1 MNIEKLLKIF
11 LVPLAFVACS
21 ENGDLSPSAPS
32 GESNVLLSSSDGAI
46 ASSSSEQFDGSEK
59 VYRGIKVYAETFSG
73 NQFLGHV
80 CIYELDPVTFDTTR
94 FVPFSRTFY
103 KTSYGMDSIV
113 IDSLSLRSPYI
124 MLTTTVGYSTDP
136 FEARLYNVVDVRE
149 TDAFAFDKKTYLES
163 IRTLYLV
170 RSGKSFAEAK
180 KQASKEV
187 LEAFGSFANAF
198 DKSEAENIQNAD
210 YRNYLTFIVD
220 FLEFTTEDTVAAKF
234 EKCGDMTCG
243 TEFLKIRFLT
253 ESVDMLREYEGL
265 LEADIDE
272 AEVYKLKRALKARS
286 NLTFLKPF
294 VAQLL
299 GAGACSSEK
308 EGAVFEVL
316 NKEDWLNKNILLTCH
331 SGKWDFSYKK
341 MKYTMGT
348 MTDDRDG
355 KTYKTVTYDINGKT
369 QTWMAERLDYA
380 APGLQISC
388 ENRDDNYGC
397 GMYYVYS
404 AFGLDSSIVESKE
417 SCVQRYLK
425 DFPESE
431 SSDFDF
437 ECDNL
442 YERVDTLKYHQ
453 HIISVMAEKG
463 VYQGVCP
470 NGWHIPARGELNTLL
485 DHMVEWYNL
494 TLSKNDEDY
503 DGRRERV
510 WRFLYSSSWGGN
522 PSGFELNGDFYVI
535 DDENRACSSVDRY
548 LCYDEDRPFEDENY
562 VRCIK
567 N

>member
-1 MNIEKLLKIF
+1 MNTGKLLKAF

-21 ENGDLSPSAPS
+21 EDGNLLPNAPS

-59 VYRGIKVYAETFSG
+59 VYRGIKVYPETFSG
-73 NQFLGHV
+73 TFRSGDV
-80 CIYELDPVTFDTTR
+80 SIYELDPVTFDTTR
-94 FVPFSRTFY
+94 FVSFSRAFH
-103 KTSYGMDSIV
+103 KISNDMSGIV
-113 IDSLSLRSPYI
+113 IDSLSLKSPYI
-124 MLTTTVGYSTDP
+124 MITIAGYSTDP
-136 FEARLYNVVDVRE
+136 FYARLYNVVDIRE
-149 TDAFAFDKKTYLES
+149 TDAFAIDKKTYFES

-187 LEAFGSFANAF
+187 LEAFGSFADAF
-198 DKSEAENIQNAD
+198 DKSEVENIQNAD
-210 YRNYLTFIVD
+210 YRNYLAFIED
-220 FLEFTTEDTVAAKF
+220 FLEFTTEDTLAAKF

-265 LEADIDE
+265 LEADID
-272 AEVYKLKRALKARS
+272 VSGIYKPQDALNARR

-348 MTDDRDG
+348 MTDERDG

-369 QTWMAERLDYA
+369 QTWMAEYLAYA
-380 APGLQISC
+380 APGLQIPC
-388 ENRDDNYGC
+388 DRDYGC

-463 VYQGVCP
+463 MYQGVCP
-470 NGWHIPARGELNTLL
+470 DGWHIPTRGELNTLL

-535 DDENRACSSVDRY
+535 DDENRACSADCWY
-548 LCYDEDRPFEDENY
+548 ACYDVDRPFEEENF

>member
-1 MNIEKLLKIF
+1 MNIEKLLKAF

-21 ENGDLSPSAPS
+21 EDGDLSPSAPS

-46 ASSSSEQFDGSEK
+46 ASSSSEQIDGSEK
-59 VYRGIKVYAETFSG
+59 VYRGIKVYSETFSG
-73 NQFLGHV
+73 HNYLGDV

-94 FVPFSRTFY
+94 FVSFSRTFY

-136 FEARLYNVVDVRE
+136 FEARHYNVVDIRE
-149 TDAFAFDKKTYLES
+149 ADAFAFDKKTYLES

-234 EKCGDMTCG
+234 EKCGDITCG
-243 TEFLKIRFLT
+243 SEFLKIRFLT
-253 ESVDMLREYEGL
+253 EAEKKLREYKEL
-265 LEADIDE
+265 AEADIDE
-272 AEVYKLKRALKARS
+272 SEIYRLDKAVRARCNIL
-286 NLTFLKPF
+286 FLKPF

-299 GAGACSSEK
+299 GAGVCSPEK

-316 NKEDWLNKNILLTCH
+316 NKENWLNKNILFTCH
-331 SGKWDFSYKK
+331 SGIWEFSYKE
-341 MKYTMGT
+341 MEYTMGT
-348 MTDDRDG
+348 MADDRDG
-355 KTYKTVTYDINGKT
+355 KTYKTVTYNINGKT
-369 QTWMAERLDYA
+369 QTWMAEHLNYA
-380 APGLQISC
+380 APGLQINC
-388 ENRDDNYGC
+388 EERYNNYGC
-397 GMYYVYS
+397 ETYYVYS

-425 DFPESE
+425 EFPESE

-470 NGWHIPARGELNTLL
+470 NGWHIPTRGELDTLL
-485 DHMVEWYNL
+485 DYMVEWYKV
-494 TLSKNDEDY
+494 TPSKNDVEVY

-510 WRFLYSSSWGGN
+510 FNYLYSSSWGN
-522 PSGFELNGDFYVI
+522 PSGFALDGNFYVI
-535 DDENRACSSVDRY
+535 DDENRACSADYRY
-548 LCYDEDRPFEDENY
+548 ACYDVDRPFEEENY

>member
-1 MNIEKLLKIF
+1 MNIEKLLKAF

-187 LEAFGSFANAF
+187 LEAFGSFANVF

-234 EKCGDMTCG
+234 EKCGDITCG
-243 TEFLKIRFLT
+243 SEFLRIRFLT
-253 ESVDMLREYEGL
+253 ETMDKLREYEGFA
-265 LEADIDE
+265 EADVDE
-272 AEVYKLKRALKARS
+272 SEMYLLDKAVRARCNIL
-286 NLTFLKPF
+286 FLKPF

-299 GAGACSSEK
+299 GAGVCSPEK

-316 NKEDWLNKNILLTCH
+316 NKENWLNKNILFTCH
-331 SGKWDFSYKK
+331 SGIWEFSYKE
-341 MKYTMGT
+341 MEYTMGT

-355 KTYKTVTYDINGKT
+355 KTYKTVTYNINGKT
-369 QTWMAERLDYA
+369 QTWMAEHLNYA
-380 APGLQISC
+380 APGLQINC
-388 ENRDDNYGC
+388 EERYNNYGC
-397 GMYYVYS
+397 GTYYVYG

-417 SCVQRYLK
+417 SCVQRYLNE
-425 DFPESE
+425 FPESE
-431 SSDFDF
+431 SSDFDS
-437 ECDNL
+437 ECDYL

-453 HIISVMAEKG
+453 HMISVMAEKG

-470 NGWHIPARGELNTLL
+470 NGWHIPTRGELDTLL
-485 DHMVEWYNL
+485 DYMVEWYNV
-494 TLSKNDEDY
+494 TPSKNDVEVY

-510 WRFLYSSSWGGN
+510 FDYLYSSSWGN
-522 PSGFELNGDFYVI
+522 PSGFALDGNFYVI

-548 LCYDEDRPFEDENY
+548 ACYDVDRPFEDENY

>member
-1 MNIEKLLKIF
+1 MNIEKLLKAF

-59 VYRGIKVYAETFSG
+59 VYRGIKIYSGTFFG
-73 NQFLGHV
+73 NRFLGDV

-198 DKSEAENIQNAD
+198 DKSEAENIQNFD
-210 YRNYLTFIVD
+210 YRNYLAFIVD

-234 EKCGDMTCG
+234 EKCGDITCG
-243 TEFLKIRFLT
+243 SEFLKIRFLT
-253 ESVDMLREYEGL
+253 EAVGKLREYKEL
-265 LEADIDE
+265 AEADIDE
-272 AEVYKLKRALKARS
+272 SEIYLLDKAVRARCHIL
-286 NLTFLKPF
+286 FLKPF

-299 GAGACSSEK
+299 GAGVCSPEK
-308 EGAVFEVL
+308 EGAVYEVL
-316 NKEDWLNKNILLTCH
+316 NKENWLNKNILFTCH
-331 SGKWDFSYKK
+331 SGIWDFSYKE
-341 MKYTMGT
+341 MEYTMGT
-348 MTDDRDG
+348 MTDNRDG
-355 KTYKTVTYDINGKT
+355 KTYKTVTYNINGKT
-369 QTWMAERLDYA
+369 QTWMAEHLNYA
-380 APGLQISC
+380 APGLQINC
-388 ENRDDNYGC
+388 EERYNNYGC
-397 GMYYVYS
+397 ETYYVYS

-425 DFPESE
+425 EFPESE
-431 SSDFDF
+431 SSDFDS
-437 ECDNL
+437 ECDYL

-453 HIISVMAEKG
+453 HMISVMAEKG

-470 NGWHIPARGELNTLL
+470 NGWHIPTRGELDTLL
-485 DHMVEWYNL
+485 DYMVEWYNV
-494 TLSKNDEDY
+494 TPSKNDVEVY

-510 WRFLYSSSWGGN
+510 FDYLYSSSWGN
-522 PSGFELNGDFYVI
+522 PSGFALDGNFYVI

-548 LCYDEDRPFEDENY
+548 ACYDVDRPFEDENY